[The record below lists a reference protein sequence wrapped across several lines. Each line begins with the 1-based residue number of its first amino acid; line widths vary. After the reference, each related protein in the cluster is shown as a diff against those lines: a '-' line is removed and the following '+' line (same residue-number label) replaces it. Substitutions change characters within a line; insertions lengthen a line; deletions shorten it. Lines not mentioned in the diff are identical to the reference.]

1 MIQKYLIMM
10 TTYEFQHHCRE
21 REREREQGGEGERDS
36 FITRTIKGSSRD
48 KIYQKLGLESS
59 ENQNWYRKV
68 SYLFKIK
75 HQSESK
81 QLSGLILWQKT
92 TIKRHRKYC
101 CKNLFC
107 SLKSIF
113 FYQMSPFIKTV

>member
-1 MIQKYLIMM
+1 MNFNTIV
-10 TTYEFQHHCRE
+10 E
-21 REREREQGGEGERDS
+21 RERVRESRGGGKGERDS

-48 KIYQKLGLESS
+48 KIYQKLGLDSF

-68 SYLFKIK
+68 SYIFKIK

-92 TIKRHRKYC
+92 TIKRHRKC
-101 CKNLFC
+101 SCENFFC
-107 SLKSIF
+107 SLKNVF
-113 FYQMSPFIKTV
+113 YYQMSPLIKTV